1 MVTRSRR
8 YTEARDKV
16 DRSRRYTLDEAV
28 ELIKSVP
35 HVDFD
40 ETVELAVQL
49 GIDPKQTDQQIRTSI
64 ALPHGTGK
72 SVSVVV
78 FAEGDDADKAI
89 EAGADEAGSDELVER
104 VEDGWMDFDVALATP
119 SMMSQVGR
127 LGRYLGPRGLMPTP
141 KNGTVR
147 SDIADAVEEFKAGK
161 VEMRNDDSG
170 NIHVPVGKISFDN
183 GDIEENIQT
192 VLRELVQEKPTGVS
206 GQYFKN
212 VVVTCTMGPGVKLA
226 M

>member
-1 MVTRSRR
+1 MVTRSKR
-8 YTEARDKV
+8 YKKAREKV
-16 DRSRRYTLDEAV
+16 DRSRRYSLDEAIG
-28 ELIKSVP
+28 LLKSVP
-35 HVDFD
+35 HADFD

-49 GIDPKQTDQQIRTSI
+49 GIDPRQTDQQVRTSI
-64 ALPHGTGK
+64 SLPNGTGK
-72 SVSVVV
+72 SVTVVV
-78 FAEGDDADKAI
+78 FADGEDAERAI
-89 EAGADEAGSDELVER
+89 EAGADEAGSDELIER

-170 NIHVPVGKISFDN
+170 NIHVPVGKMSFAD
-183 GDIEENIQT
+183 DALEKNIHT
-192 VLRELVQEKPTGVS
+192 VLEHLAREKPPGAS
-206 GQYFKN
+206 GQYFRN
-212 VVVTCTMGPGVKLA
+212 VVLTSTMSPGVKLA

>member
-1 MVTRSRR
+1 MVTRSKR
-8 YTEARDKV
+8 YKKARDRI
-16 DRSRRYTLDEAV
+16 DRSQRYALEDAID
-28 ELIKSVP
+28 LLKSMP
-35 HVDFD
+35 QADFD

-49 GIDPKQTDQQIRTSI
+49 GIDPRQTDQQVRTSI
-64 ALPHGTGK
+64 SLPHGTGK
-72 SVSVVV
+72 SVTVVV
-78 FAEGDDADKAI
+78 FAEGDDAEEAL
-89 EAGADEAGSDELVER
+89 EAGADEVGSDDLVER

-147 SDIADAVEEFKAGK
+147 DDIAAAVEEFKAGK
-161 VEMRNDDSG
+161 VEMRNDDGG
-170 NIHVPVGKISFDN
+170 NIHVPVGKISFGDEELGDN
-183 GDIEENIQT
+183 VHA
-192 VLRELVQEKPTGVS
+192 VLEHLAREKPTGAS

-212 VVVTCTMGPGVKLA
+212 VVLTSTMSPGVKLA